1 MDPSSSTRLP
11 VFPVPPG
18 PAMTGRMP
26 GFDLFSQSQHFLA
39 LPRPDV
45 TLGPLPH
52 GLTDTTTL
60 AAHDFDVDNRT
71 GFMPPQPPL
80 ARLPSEW
87 ETWETILDTALTKRL
102 KLYNGP
108 TTSDDHRAESATW
121 RDGVRKVNRIPLNDA
136 HRNHTNG

>member
-1 MDPSSSTRLP
+1 MAGRSSN
-11 VFPVPPG
+11 
-18 PAMTGRMP
+18 
-26 GFDLFSQSQHFLA
+26 FDLLSQSQHFLA

-45 TLGPLPH
+45 TLGPLPR

-87 ETWETILDTALTKRL
+87 ETWEAVLDSALTKRL
-102 KLYNGP
+102 KLYSGP
-108 TTSDDHRAESATW
+108 ATTNDDHVESATW
-121 RDGVRKVNRIPLNDA
+121 REEVYKVSMVLA
-136 HRNHTNG
+136 AT

>member
-1 MDPSSSTRLP
+1 
-11 VFPVPPG
+11 
-18 PAMTGRMP
+18 MTGIIP
-26 GFDLFSQSQHFLA
+26 NFDGPLSHSHHFLA

-71 GFMPPQPPL
+71 GFMPPDPPL

-87 ETWETILDTALTKRL
+87 EAWEAILDSALTKRL
-102 KLYNGP
+102 KLHDGP
-108 TTSDDHRAESATW
+108 STSDGDRAESSSW
-121 RDGVRKVNRIPLNDA
+121 REGVRKVCIGSSA
-136 HRNHTNG
+136 

>member
-1 MDPSSSTRLP
+1 MAERTPNLD
-11 VFPVPPG
+11 VFL
-18 PAMTGRMP
+18 R
-26 GFDLFSQSQHFLA
+26 SQHFLA

-45 TLGPLPH
+45 TLGPLPR

-71 GFMPPQPPL
+71 GFMPPEPPL

-87 ETWETILDTALTKRL
+87 ETWEAILDSALTKRL

-108 TTSDDHRAESATW
+108 TTSDGDRDESVVW
-121 RDGVRKVNRIPLNDA
+121 REVVREVRRNLNLPC
-136 HRNHTNG
+136 

>member
-1 MDPSSSTRLP
+1 
-11 VFPVPPG
+11 
-18 PAMTGRMP
+18 MP
-26 GFDLFSQSQHFLA
+26 NLDLRSQSQHFLA

-80 ARLPSEW
+80 ARLPGEW
-87 ETWETILDTALTKRL
+87 EAWEAILDSALTKRL
-102 KLYNGP
+102 KLSNGP
-108 TTSDDHRAESATW
+108 TTTDDNRAESATW
-121 RDGVRKVNRIPLNDA
+121 REGVYKVNGISAQP
-136 HRNHTNG
+136 

>member
-1 MDPSSSTRLP
+1 
-11 VFPVPPG
+11 
-18 PAMTGRMP
+18 MTGRMP
-26 GFDLFSQSQHFLA
+26 NFDPFSQPQHFLA

-71 GFMPPQPPL
+71 GFMPPEPPL

-87 ETWETILDTALTKRL
+87 ETWEAILDSALTKRL
-102 KLYNGP
+102 KLYNGF
-108 TTSDDHRAESATW
+108 TTTDDDRAESAVW
-121 RDGVRKVNRIPLNDA
+121 REGVRKVGGIPA
-136 HRNHTNG
+136 AI

>member
-1 MDPSSSTRLP
+1 MPNLDPPSR
-11 VFPVPPG
+11 
-18 PAMTGRMP
+18 
-26 GFDLFSQSQHFLA
+26 SQHFLA

-45 TLGPLPH
+45 TLGPLPR

-87 ETWETILDTALTKRL
+87 ETWEAILDIALTKRL
-102 KLYNGP
+102 KLYDDP
-108 TTSDDHRAESATW
+108 TTTDDDRAESAAW
-121 RDGVRKVNRIPLNDA
+121 REDVDKVSEIAA
-136 HRNHTNG
+136 H